1 MEHETT
7 LICLIIRIYLTQH
20 LNRESNM
27 YESKVKDFSF
37 QYSKGNNS
45 LQNSPIVDIFKLS

>member
-1 MEHETT
+1 
-7 LICLIIRIYLTQH
+7 
-20 LNRESNM
+20 M